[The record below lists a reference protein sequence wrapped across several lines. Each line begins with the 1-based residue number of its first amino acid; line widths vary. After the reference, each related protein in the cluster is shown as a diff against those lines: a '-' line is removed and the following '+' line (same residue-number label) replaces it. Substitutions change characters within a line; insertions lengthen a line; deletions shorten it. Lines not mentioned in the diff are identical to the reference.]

1 MAFVM
6 MMGCYDDG
14 DKMRL
19 DDYLTNR
26 CDDGRISLAEAKV
39 TRQLAEAA
47 IAITRLIRV
56 SGIETDLGAETGG
69 ANSDGDDQKALD
81 VMAEEI
87 IIEHLQNTAA
97 AYVLSEEQDAPIAL
111 SSDEAADAASSQ
123 DQHMMVAIDPLD
135 GSSNIAV
142 NVTVGTIFSIMPCTN
157 GPMPCR
163 GRDQLAAGFF
173 AYGPQT
179 TLILAFARD
188 TAPQCF
194 VLDERDGQFVAMDD
208 LVRIPDHSNEYA
220 INAAYAAHW
229 FSPVKS
235 WMAEVLA
242 GKEGAYSKS
251 FRMRWVGSMVA
262 DAWRI
267 FRRGG
272 VFLYPGDH
280 RKGYENGRL
289 RLVYEANPI
298 SFLTEKAG
306 GRAVNGSDRILD
318 LLPEDLHQRTALIFG
333 SAAEVDHLIAFHR
346 NE

>member
-1 MAFVM
+1 M
-6 MMGCYDDG
+6 DN
-14 DKMRL
+14 MRL

-26 CDDGRISLAEAKV
+26 CDDSRISHAEAAV
-39 TRQLAEAA
+39 MRQLAAAA
-47 IAITRLIRV
+47 IAITSRIRA
-56 SGIETDLGAETGG
+56 SGIDADLGAETGG

-81 VMAEEI
+81 VLAEEI
-87 IIEHLQNTAA
+87 IIDHLKHTPTG
-97 AYVLSEEQDAPIAL
+97 YVLSEEQADPIAIHAGME
-111 SSDEAADAASSQ
+111 SSPQ
-123 DQHMMVAIDPLD
+123 DQQSDQVMVAIDPLD

-142 NVTVGTIFSIMPCTN
+142 NVTVGTIFSIMPCVN
-157 GPMPCR
+157 GPIPCR

-179 TLILAFARD
+179 TLILAFAND
-188 TAPQCF
+188 SAPQCF
-194 VLDERDGQFVAMDD
+194 VLDERDNSFVAVGDPVQMPDD
-208 LVRIPDHSNEYA
+208 SNEYA

-235 WMAEVLA
+235 WMVEVLA
-242 GKEGAYSKS
+242 GKDGAYAKGY
-251 FRMRWVGSMVA
+251 RMRWVGSMVA

-272 VFLYPGDH
+272 IFLYPGDD
-280 RKGYENGRL
+280 RQGYENGRL

-306 GRAVNGSDRILD
+306 GRAVNGADRILD
-318 LLPEDLHQRTALIFG
+318 LLPEDLHQRTSLIFG
-333 SAAEVDHLIAFHR
+333 SAAEVDRVIAFHL